1 MRWVSENIL
10 NGISITRCLYFFGL
24 LFAVRAEV
32 GAAHEKIPE
41 QSS

>member
-10 NGISITRCLYFFGL
+10 NGINITRCLYFFGL
-24 LFAVRAEV
+24 LFGGRAEV
-32 GAAHEKIPE
+32 VATHEKIPE